1 MSVFRNHFDHV
12 LYYTPTNMDITVSN
26 ILNIMIHAPGCSAS
40 FFRGIIELKND
51 VSVFQSQNN
60 VSNSEKKI
68 WVFVCLRE
76 SRLSTAGSWKV
87 PERVLR
93 IKMKDSIRR
102 IILIKKWWK
111 ITKKNVFLYNYIG
124 FLRVPESSW
133 ESKDHILGHETFLKK
148 VWKNVSLYN
157 YIGFLRVPE
166 LQSVAN

>member
-1 MSVFRNHFDHV
+1 MYYIIPLRTWILLSQIFWTSDPRSRVLSIVFSGNHRV
-12 LYYTPTNMDITVSN
+12 KK
-26 ILNIMIHAPGCSAS
+26 ILA
-40 FFRGIIELKND
+40 F
-51 VSVFQSQNN
+51 FQSQNN

-76 SRLSTAGSWKV
+76 SRLSTAGFWKV
-87 PERVLR
+87 PERILR
-93 IKMKDSIRR
+93 TKMKDSIRR
-102 IILIKKWWK
+102 IILLKRWWK
-111 ITKKNVFLYNYIG
+111 IMKKNVFLYNYIG